1 MSEDGEASNIAYSIF
16 DDFGVAFFRDDFSE
30 YRRFFYI
37 SFDRTRVSSAF
48 SARDRASGRDGD
60 GRARREY
67 DAFSRFG
74 FSFFIGAAFF
84 YDEDDNQDDLDDDED
99 DLLFDLFYYEDIL
112 DLDGL
117 G

>member
-1 MSEDGEASNIAYSIF
+1 MSEDGQTSNIADGIF

-37 SFDRTRVSSAF
+37 SFDRARVGSAF
-48 SARDRASGRDGD
+48 GARDRASRRDSD
-60 GRARREY
+60 CRARREY

-74 FSFFIGAAFF
+74 FSFLIGAALF
-84 YDEDDNQDDLDDDED
+84 YDEDDDYDDFDNED